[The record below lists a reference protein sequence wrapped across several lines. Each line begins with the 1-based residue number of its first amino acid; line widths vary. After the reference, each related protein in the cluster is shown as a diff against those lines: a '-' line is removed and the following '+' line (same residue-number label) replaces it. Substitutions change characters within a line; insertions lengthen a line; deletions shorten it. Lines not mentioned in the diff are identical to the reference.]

1 VIKCRF
7 PDFQAFP
14 VKIFTAEV
22 PNKKWYFA
30 FILKYQNESTEIP
43 VLAAITDSIY
53 NGLQERIQL

>member
-1 VIKCRF
+1 MIKCRF

-30 FILKYQNESTEIP
+30 FILKYENESTEIP
-43 VLAAITDSIY
+43 VLAVITDNPGNI
-53 NGLQERIQL
+53 L